1 MKSSF
6 SLSIFAATAAAAML
20 AASAPVRVQVR
31 TRAHAAGEAWTERA
45 EVRELNP
52 AKTAVI
58 VCDMWDKHWCG
69 GANKRVGEM
78 VPRMNKVLDAAR
90 RNGMHLRL
98 KFDLRTR

>member
-1 MKSSF
+1 
-6 SLSIFAATAAAAML
+6 ML

-31 TRAHAAGEAWTERA
+31 TRAQAAGEAWTERA